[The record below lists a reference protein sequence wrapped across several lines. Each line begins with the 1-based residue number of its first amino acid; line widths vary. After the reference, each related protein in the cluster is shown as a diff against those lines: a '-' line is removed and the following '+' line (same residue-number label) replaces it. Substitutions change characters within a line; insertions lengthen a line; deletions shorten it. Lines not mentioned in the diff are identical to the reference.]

1 MIKLKIAQMRE
12 QFGLPEYDGNLDK
25 LRLNIMS
32 IKSRLGFNYNP
43 VVEKEPEPEPEPEP
57 VNTVPDKI
65 DKIKDSL
72 RPRKKMKVSFK

>member
-32 IKSRLGFNYNP
+32 IKSRLGFNYVPPP
-43 VVEKEPEPEPEPEP
+43 VIKEEPKPEPTPKSF
-57 VNTVPDKI
+57 NDK
-65 DKIKDSL
+65 L
-72 RPRKKMKVSFK
+72 MTLKKVK